1 MKPNHLILSYRGTV
15 RLRTSERISFEQ
27 NEVIEFAPGVRTHP
41 ARLDT
46 ILRRPSQ
53 LCGVRA
59 CAVVPRPLTV
69 GLAGVAQ
76 NPLTSILGS
85 LGQALY
91 GSGSGRVPFQPAFWR
106 GGTPQPTPSRR
117 AVDRWIRLSLSLV
130 LKLSKSGSGV
140 WAPFPP
146 KSGPESGNLVSQKH
160 TKRP

>member
-1 MKPNHLILSYRGTV
+1 M

-106 GGTPQPTPSRR
+106 GGTPQPSNTITTRR
-117 AVDRWIRLSLSLV
+117 GSLV
-130 LKLSKSGSGV
+130 RWKGKGAGQKRTFYVERLKRKDQAPSSKECG
-140 WAPFPP
+140 
-146 KSGPESGNLVSQKH
+146 EC
-160 TKRP
+160 RE